1 MYYVGFDIS
10 KEKLDL
16 SVLNEERTVIE
27 SKVIENKP
35 ARISKWFDQ
44 LLRKLKCSSEEVL
57 VCCENT
63 GIYGEPL
70 VSTCV
75 AKGIPIWVEN
85 AYKIKKAS
93 HDLRGKSDAQDAQRI
108 ADYALRYADR
118 ATLHTPPSLETKKLS
133 ELIALRDDLLKHK
146 NQAENRI
153 REAKAMDPV
162 RYKIING
169 CFKRMIKGVEKE
181 LKLVEQQINELTK
194 EDEAINK
201 NVELICS
208 IPGVGKRNALMM
220 IAVTHNFTRFQTA
233 NHLACYAGVVPFP
246 NQSGKMLRRDRVSPH
261 ANRNLKRL
269 LHLAALA
276 MIRCDVEMNQYFN
289 RKVAEGKHKMAVINA
304 VRNKII
310 HRMFAVID
318 RQSPYEK
325 MFQNSL
331 QVT

>member
-44 LLRKLKCSSEEVL
+44 LPRKLECSSEDVL

-118 ATLHTPPSLETKKLS
+118 ATLYTPPSLETKKLS

-181 LKLVEQQINELTK
+181 LE
-194 EDEAINK
+194 
-201 NVELICS
+201 ELIQEKT
-208 IPGVGKRNALMM
+208 P
-220 IAVTHNFTRFQTA
+220 Q
-233 NHLACYAGVVPFP
+233 
-246 NQSGKMLRRDRVSPH
+246 
-261 ANRNLKRL
+261 
-269 LHLAALA
+269 AALTELFLELKTDQTPA
-276 MIRCDVEMNQYFN
+276 VVE
-289 RKVAEGKHKMAVINA
+289 RIVTDIDAI
-304 VRNKII
+304 VRVV
-310 HRMFAVID
+310 RF
-318 RQSPYEK
+318 PGW
-325 MFQNSL
+325 QNSNSGEREVQSSL
-331 QVT
+331 RKILWAKYKIKDQVLFDRAYGYIKEYY